1 MVALQVKH
9 AVVFCGMPGS
19 GKSIGA
25 TVAKEL
31 KIPVFVMG
39 DVVRKEVTSQQLP
52 LTPQSLG
59 SVMLELREQ
68 FGDAVIAE
76 RCIDEI
82 RKVSSS
88 HIVID
93 GARSESEIR
102 AFQEAFHFVTVVA
115 VHASPHIRFKRLQ
128 KRGRADDAFTK
139 EIFLERDARELD
151 IGLGRIFVQADIMLV
166 NEGNIEELTT
176 CVRKILKNIF
186 NLD

>member
-59 SVMLELREQ
+59 TVMLELREQ

-115 VHASPHIRFKRLQ
+115 VHASPQIRFKRLQ
-128 KRGRADDAFTK
+128 KRGRADDTFTK
-139 EIFLERDARELD
+139 EVFLERDARELD
-151 IGLGRIFVQADIMLV
+151 IGLGRIFAQADIMLV
-166 NEGNIEELTT
+166 NEENIEELTT
-176 CVRKILKNIF
+176 CVRKILKDIF